1 MKDLLVRNVMGRKKY
16 TLRMLEMRLII
27 NNGVA
32 RGFSKNT
39 RTITER
45 DMLKGSDIPKKLG
58 VTPFVR
64 ELRKE

>member
-1 MKDLLVRNVMGRKKY
+1 
-16 TLRMLEMRLII
+16 MRLII